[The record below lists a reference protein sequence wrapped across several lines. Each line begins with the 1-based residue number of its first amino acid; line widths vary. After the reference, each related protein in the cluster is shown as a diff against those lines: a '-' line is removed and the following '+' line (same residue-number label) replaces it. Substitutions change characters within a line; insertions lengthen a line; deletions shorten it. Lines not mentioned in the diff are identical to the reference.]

1 MTAEH
6 GGSLTVVGIGPGRLD
21 WCLPDVAARIASA
34 TDLVGYRRYLD
45 LVGVETTARR
55 HPSNNRVEA
64 DRAAFALDR
73 AAEGGQ
79 VVVVSSGDPGVFAMA
94 SAVVEQLD
102 RWPDRWRNVR
112 LEVLPGVT
120 AAQALA
126 SRVGAPLG
134 HDFCVISLSDVLKP
148 WDVIERRLDAAAG
161 ADFVIALYNPT
172 SRHRPWQLGR
182 AVEVLAVHREP
193 TTPVVV
199 GRDIGRDG
207 EEVRVLRLEE
217 LAEAG
222 ADMRTV
228 ILVGS
233 STTRVLEGRPLGASV
248 YTPRWYG
255 LPEGQRPTA
264 VSNHATA

>member
-1 MTAEH
+1 MTAEP
-6 GGSLTVVGIGPGRLD
+6 GGSLSVVGIGPGRLD
-21 WCLPDVAARIASA
+21 WCLPDVAARIAAA

-73 AAEGGQ
+73 AAEGGA

-102 RWPDRWRNVR
+102 RWPDRWRNVGV
-112 LEVLPGVT
+112 EVLPGVT

-148 WDVIERRLDAAAG
+148 WEVIERRLDAAAG

-182 AVEVLAVHREP
+182 TGEVLAVHRDP
-193 TTPVVV
+193 ATPVVV
-199 GRDIGRDG
+199 GRDVGRGG
-207 EEVRVLRLEE
+207 EQVRVLRLDE

-255 LPEGQRPTA
+255 IAEGQRPT
-264 VSNHATA
+264 VPSNHATA